1 MNFEEAHAVWMQS
14 HLERRSGERKG
25 RLERGH
31 RHGEK
36 LFLRNV
42 WWPLRGNLDDLH
54 PEYEISDWRGRPYF
68 ADLAWLPGSSKILL
82 EIKGYGPH
90 VRDMD
95 RQKYCEELNRELFM
109 QGLGFKVLSFAY
121 DDVADRPDLCMA
133 LLRVVLSRH
142 QPGQPAVDL
151 RTRTE
156 REIILLAIQL
166 ARFIRPK
173 DIEQHMALNHR
184 TAVRYLQSLTQK
196 GWLRPIP
203 CSKGQKILKY
213 ELVKSHLD
221 DLDWL

>member
-14 HLERRSGERKG
+14 HFERRSGERKG

-42 WWPLRGNLDDLH
+42 WWPLRGNLNDLH

-184 TAVRYLQSLTQK
+184 TAVRYLQSLSRK